1 MASKLKHQHID
12 RITHNTLEQILKGL
26 TDELLDQGYT
36 PSEIKAYILDKVE
49 QSSKY
54 SKQAVEVLQ
63 QEEFELEEEDSKEF
77 FKKINEGLGI
87 RF

>member
-36 PSEIKAYILDKVE
+36 PSEIKAYISEKVK
-49 QSSKY
+49 QSSEY
-54 SKQAVEVLQ
+54 
-63 QEEFELEEEDSKEF
+63 LEKTVAS
-77 FKKINEGLGI
+77 LV
-87 RF
+87 